1 MKKVCLISSSGG
13 HYEQILMLKK
23 LNEFFEVFIVTEKTK
38 YNFNEQNIYLIHQ
51 VNRKENLFLLKMIAN
66 FFKSFLIYLKEKP
79 DVIISTGALSVIP
92 MFLIGKVMKKKLIFI
107 ESFAKT
113 STPTKTGKLL
123 YRFVDLFIVQWDEM
137 KVVYPKA
144 IVLGTIY

>member
-38 YNFNEQNIYLIHQ
+38 YNFNEKNIYLIHQ

>member
-92 MFLIGKVMKKKLIFI
+92 MFLIGKVMKKN
-107 ESFAKT
+107 
-113 STPTKTGKLL
+113 
-123 YRFVDLFIVQWDEM
+123 
-137 KVVYPKA
+137 
-144 IVLGTIY
+144 